1 MPSLNDLLKTKRT
14 AVAAL
19 EDKQRSRQL
28 KLDDLAAARRL
39 VETTWFAVTSGVALG
54 HAAGDSSFH
63 ATLAAILDERLT
75 AKRDRKLFDEWKAG
89 SPETL
94 GQAAEAAPGL
104 PKARKVRPR
113 IQAPDIDLENVSA
126 AELLQNVDEL
136 EADALLAQ
144 KEEAAAQD
152 DVKEATKAL
161 RKRDSHWRI
170 KVGEVVLEHAKRND
184 DFHQRLNRIFEQ
196 RVAKQ
201 HRPLLD
207 RWRNAT
213 VPDAAPPPATTPTAG
228 WRPKKLPANRGE
240 PSSRKPPAR
249 PCPTSSSAPPSSS
262 GHTAATSGSPGSWRS
277 SATTT
282 RWSLSAPR
290 DAGTRS
296 RPAKLPP
303 VMRTAPRR
311 RPLGEDRGS
320 TGTKQYACRA
330 VAGHEYD
337 CLNQAVTQSWRAFD
351 RAARMPVRVT
361 PAARDPVLRRPRRV
375 PGFAVARAHGRTQPL
390 AA

>member
-1 MPSLNDLLKTKRT
+1 M
-14 AVAAL
+14 
-19 EDKQRSRQL
+19 
-28 KLDDLAAARRL
+28 
-39 VETTWFAVTSGVALG
+39 
-54 HAAGDSSFH
+54 
-63 ATLAAILDERLT
+63 
-75 AKRDRKLFDEWKAG
+75 LFDEWKAG

-184 DFHQRLNRIFEQ
+184 DFHQRLDRIFEQ

-213 VPDAAPPPATTPTAG
+213 VPDAAPPPDDAHRG
-228 WRPKKLPANRGE
+228 WRPKKLPGE
-240 PSSRKPPAR
+240 SWGAVFQKTAGKALPDKLVGAAIIVRTHSGDEWITRIVEVVSNDDKMVLVRTEGRWDSVPASDTKLARVR
-249 PCPTSSSAPPSSS
+249 PRCQ
-262 GHTAATSGSPGSWRS
+262 
-277 SATTT
+277 
-282 RWSLSAPR
+282 
-290 DAGTRS
+290 DAGTCH
-296 RPAKLPP
+296 
-303 VMRTAPRR
+303 PRR
-311 RPLGEDRGS
+311 
-320 TGTKQYACRA
+320 A
-330 VAGHEYD
+330 
-337 CLNQAVTQSWRAFD
+337 
-351 RAARMPVRVT
+351 
-361 PAARDPVLRRPRRV
+361 DPVLRRPRRV

>member
-1 MPSLNDLLKTKRT
+1 MRPCTHLAISLKLSTSLAAREAPRPATGMSLAIRGLAMPQWIVMPSLNDLLKTKRT

-184 DFHQRLNRIFEQ
+184 DFHQMLDRIFEQ

-213 VPDAAPPPATTPTAG
+213 VPDAAPPPDDAHRG
-228 WRPKKLPANRGE
+228 WSPKKLPGE
-240 PSSRKPPAR
+240 SWGAVFQKAAGKALPDKLVGAAIIVRTRSGDEWIARIVEVVSNDDKMVLVRTEGRWDSVPASE
-249 PCPTSSSAPPSSS
+249 TTAGNEDGAP
-262 GHTAATSGSPGSWRS
+262 
-277 SATTT
+277 ATT
-282 RWSLSAPR
+282 
-290 DAGTRS
+290 AG
-296 RPAKLPP
+296 
-303 VMRTAPRR
+303 
-311 RPLGEDRGS
+311 
-320 TGTKQYACRA
+320 
-330 VAGHEYD
+330 
-337 CLNQAVTQSWRAFD
+337 
-351 RAARMPVRVT
+351 
-361 PAARDPVLRRPRRV
+361 
-375 PGFAVARAHGRTQPL
+375 
-390 AA
+390 